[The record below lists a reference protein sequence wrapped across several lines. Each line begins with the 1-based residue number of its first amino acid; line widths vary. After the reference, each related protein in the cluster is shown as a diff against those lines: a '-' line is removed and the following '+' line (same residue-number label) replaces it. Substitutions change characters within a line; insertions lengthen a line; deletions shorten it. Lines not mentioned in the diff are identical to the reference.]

1 MVGKIRGTEESMPFP
16 IGHGV
21 IAASLYTAFQREVSL
36 SRDGKIMLLCAGL
49 AIVPDFDF
57 IFEWG
62 LNLKGWH
69 RGFMHSIT
77 FGVALGL
84 LAVFLAPIRNLRQ
97 QVGLVLAPV
106 SHAPLDA
113 LVTSPTGKGYGVEL
127 LWPFS
132 NHYFRLGL
140 FDYFPFNFN
149 PRLDPWSE
157 GLFQLLKVSLI
168 ELIVV
173 GPLLLFVVLIKKRH

>member
-1 MVGKIRGTEESMPFP
+1 
-16 IGHGV
+16 
-21 IAASLYTAFQREVSL
+21 
-36 SRDGKIMLLCAGL
+36 MLLCAGL
-49 AIVPDFDF
+49 AIIPDFDF
-57 IFEWG
+57 ILEWVF
-62 LNLKGWH
+62 NLRGWH
-69 RGFMHSIT
+69 RGFTHSIG
-77 FGVALGL
+77 FGVTMGL
-84 LAVFLAPIRNLRQ
+84 LAAFLVPTRNRSQ
-97 QVGLVLAPV
+97 QIGLMLASV

-173 GPLLLFVVLIKKRH
+173 GPLLLFVVLIKRRA